1 MRADRLPALP
11 TLRWDLFC
19 QVIDNHGDLGVCWR
33 LARDLVRHGQRV
45 RLWVDDASALAW
57 MAPGVRVG
65 TAVDAHA
72 ALQVLPWTAGQDG
85 APAALQL
92 PCPDSA
98 DVLVEAFGCE
108 PPDAMVAAYAAAPHA
123 VAWINLEYLSAEA
136 FVARQHALP
145 SPVMHGPGH
154 GLTKHFFFPG
164 FEAGTGGLIREAHL
178 SDRQRAFDAVAWR
191 ARHGVQAGER
201 VASVFCY
208 EPLALPG
215 LLHQLATGDA
225 APDASHGSGQGTTPW
240 RLMVTPGRA
249 AAATRSALTALDTQ
263 HPGWNSAGRVRIT
276 WLDAMPQDAFDEL
289 LWACDLNFVRG
300 EDSLV
305 RAIWARRPFVWQ
317 LYPQHDGAHHAKLQA
332 FAALLRDADAP
343 PALLQWLSAWNADA
357 PAQSAS
363 ATTSPAP
370 AVAAQQAQTAL
381 PARTALPGLSDAALA
396 EGALAV
402 QRLADRMAALGPL
415 TERLVHFAASHPA
428 RPAGSHPKSR

>member
-1 MRADRLPALP
+1 MCPARLPALP

-19 QVIDNHGDLGVCWR
+19 QVVDNHGDLGVCWR

-57 MAPGVRVG
+57 MAPGVCVNA
-65 TAVDAHA
+65 AVDTDA

-92 PCPDSA
+92 PCPDSG

-108 PPDAMVAAYAAAPHA
+108 PPDAMVAAYAAASHA

-145 SPVMHGPGH
+145 SPVMHGPGR

-164 FEAGTGGLIREAHL
+164 FEAGTGGLIREAQL
-178 SDRQRAFDAVAWR
+178 SDRQRALDAPAWR

-201 VASVFCY
+201 VASLFCY
-208 EPLALPG
+208 EPVALPA
-215 LLHQLATGDA
+215 LLRQLAAGDA
-225 APDASHGSGQGTTPW
+225 AHDAAPW
-240 RLMVTPGRA
+240 RLLVTFGRA
-249 AAATRSALTALDTQ
+249 AAATRAAMAALDAQ
-263 HPGWNSAGRVRIT
+263 HPGWNTAGRLRIT

-305 RAIWARRPFVWQ
+305 RAIWAGRPFVWQ

-332 FAALLRDADAP
+332 FAALLRDAGAP
-343 PALLQWLSAWNADA
+343 PALLQWMGAWNADA
-357 PAQSAS
+357 PAQA
-363 ATTSPAP
+363 AP
-370 AVAAQQAQTAL
+370 PELGDAL
-381 PARTALPGLSDAALA
+381 LADGAR
-396 EGALAV
+396 AV
-402 QRLADRMAALGPL
+402 QRLAQRLAALGPL
-415 TERLVHFAASHPA
+415 TERLVRFAPSHPA
-428 RPAGSHPKSR
+428 RPTGSHPKTR